1 MAKKRSKRKSLIL
14 TAAACLVLLLLLAA
28 AVYELLLPAGPVF
41 SDRENRMLAEK
52 PAFSWKAFF
61 DGSFADD
68 LEKYLAD
75 RFPGRMGFI
84 DFTRQLRQVGSLAT
98 WEDYARVAKSDV
110 ADMAVRE
117 DLAEELPMVTPR
129 PTRPPR
135 RDAATHRDAGAD
147 PYPSA
152 HQGTGGRRILPT
164 GDAPLSA

>member
-68 LEKYLAD
+68 LEKYLEPGHLGGL
-75 RFPGRMGFI
+75 RPGR
-84 DFTRQLRQVGSLAT
+84 
-98 WEDYARVAKSDV
+98 
-110 ADMAVRE
+110 
-117 DLAEELPMVTPR
+117 
-129 PTRPPR
+129 
-135 RDAATHRDAGAD
+135 
-147 PYPSA
+147 
-152 HQGTGGRRILPT
+152 
-164 GDAPLSA
+164 